1 MKLTAVFEPAKE
13 AGYTCF
19 VEEIPRCSGQAS
31 PNDDNFAMN
40 FRGDINTW
48 AKSIEEVKTAK
59 LCQNNKRR

>member
-13 AGYTCF
+13 GGYTFF

-31 PNDDNFAMN
+31 PSNDNFVVN
-40 FRGDINTW
+40 FWGNINTW
-48 AKSIEEVKTAK
+48 EKLIEEVKTAK